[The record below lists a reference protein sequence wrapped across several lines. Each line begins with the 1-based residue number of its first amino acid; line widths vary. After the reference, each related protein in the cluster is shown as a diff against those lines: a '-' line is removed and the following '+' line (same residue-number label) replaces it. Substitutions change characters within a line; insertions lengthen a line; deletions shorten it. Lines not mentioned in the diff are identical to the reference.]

1 MVELTKTQKIIIAV
15 GIICIL
21 IVIGIFLYK
30 RTQDTDYSMLMLE
43 PEEEA
48 KENNIEQ
55 EQEKRENKIKVH
67 VAGYVEEEGMVELA
81 EGARIADALEAAG
94 GATLEAD
101 LSRVNLAYVLQDG
114 QKIYIP
120 SILEVEEEE
129 AEEEEY
135 ITEGSGGV
143 ILEEEEGE
151 EEKNNEAE
159 GKVNINTAT
168 QTELETLNGIGPST
182 ASKIIEYCK
191 QNGNFQS
198 IEEIQNVSGIGDS
211 KYESIK
217 DDICV

>member
-43 PEEEA
+43 PEEEV

-129 AEEEEY
+129 AEEEY

-143 ILEEEEGE
+143 ILEEEGE

-182 ASKIIEYCK
+182 ASKIIEYRK

>member
-129 AEEEEY
+129 AEEEY

-143 ILEEEEGE
+143 ILEEEGE
-151 EEKNNEAE
+151 EGKNNEAE

-182 ASKIIEYCK
+182 ASKIIEYRK

>member
-30 RTQDTDYSMLMLE
+30 RTQDTDYSTLMLE
-43 PEEEA
+43 PEEEV

-55 EQEKRENKIKVH
+55 EQEKIENKIKVH

-143 ILEEEEGE
+143 ILEEGE

-182 ASKIIEYCK
+182 ASKIIEYRK

>member
-55 EQEKRENKIKVH
+55 EQEKIENKIKVH
-67 VAGYVEEEGMVELA
+67 VSGYVEEEGMVELA

-143 ILEEEEGE
+143 ILEEGE

-182 ASKIIEYCK
+182 ASKIIEYRK

>member
-30 RTQDTDYSMLMLE
+30 RTQDTDYSTLMLE

-48 KENNIEQ
+48 KENNIDQ

-143 ILEEEEGE
+143 ILEEEGE

-182 ASKIIEYCK
+182 ASKIIEYRK

>member
-30 RTQDTDYSMLMLE
+30 RTQDTDYSTLMLE
-43 PEEEA
+43 PEEEV

-55 EQEKRENKIKVH
+55 EQEKIENKIKVH

-129 AEEEEY
+129 EEEEY

-143 ILEEEEGE
+143 ILEEGE

-182 ASKIIEYCK
+182 ASKIIEYRK

>member
-43 PEEEA
+43 PEEEV

-55 EQEKRENKIKVH
+55 EQEKIENKIKVH

-129 AEEEEY
+129 EEEEY

-143 ILEEEEGE
+143 ILEEGE

-182 ASKIIEYCK
+182 ASKIIEYRK

>member
-30 RTQDTDYSMLMLE
+30 RTQDTDYSTLMLE
-43 PEEEA
+43 PEEEV

-55 EQEKRENKIKVH
+55 EQEKIENKIKVH

-143 ILEEEEGE
+143 ILEEGE

-168 QTELETLNGIGPST
+168 QTELETLNRDRSFY
-182 ASKIIEYCK
+182 SK
-191 QNGNFQS
+191 
-198 IEEIQNVSGIGDS
+198 
-211 KYESIK
+211 
-217 DDICV
+217 

>member
-30 RTQDTDYSMLMLE
+30 RTQDTDYSTLMLE
-43 PEEEA
+43 LEEEV

-55 EQEKRENKIKVH
+55 EQEKIKNKIKVH

-120 SILEVEEEE
+120 SILEVEEE
-129 AEEEEY
+129 Y

-143 ILEEEEGE
+143 ILEEGE

-168 QTELETLNGIGPST
+168 QTELETLNRDRSFY
-182 ASKIIEYCK
+182 SK
-191 QNGNFQS
+191 
-198 IEEIQNVSGIGDS
+198 
-211 KYESIK
+211 
-217 DDICV
+217 

>member
-120 SILEVEEEE
+120 SILEVVEEE

-182 ASKIIEYCK
+182 ASKIIEYRK

>member
-43 PEEEA
+43 PEEEV

-55 EQEKRENKIKVH
+55 EQEKIENKIKVH

-129 AEEEEY
+129 EEEEY
-135 ITEGSGGV
+135 ITEESGGV
-143 ILEEEEGE
+143 ILEEGE

-182 ASKIIEYCK
+182 ASKIIEYRK

>member
-30 RTQDTDYSMLMLE
+30 RTQDTDYSTLMLE
-43 PEEEA
+43 PEEEV

-55 EQEKRENKIKVH
+55 EQEKIENKIKVH

-114 QKIYIP
+114 QTIYIP
-120 SILEVEEEE
+120 STLAVEEEE

-159 GKVNINTAT
+159 GKVNINTTT

-182 ASKIIEYCK
+182 ASKIIEYRK

>member
-30 RTQDTDYSMLMLE
+30 RTQDTDYSTLMLE
-43 PEEEA
+43 LEEEV

-55 EQEKRENKIKVH
+55 EQEKIKNKIKVH

-129 AEEEEY
+129 EEEEEY

-143 ILEEEEGE
+143 ILEEGE

-182 ASKIIEYCK
+182 ASKIIEYRK

>member
-30 RTQDTDYSMLMLE
+30 RTQDTDYSMLMIE

-48 KENNIEQ
+48 KENNIDQ

-129 AEEEEY
+129 AEEEY

-143 ILEEEEGE
+143 ILEEEGE

-182 ASKIIEYCK
+182 ASKIIEYRK

>member
-81 EGARIADALEAAG
+81 EGARIADALEASG

-129 AEEEEY
+129 AEEEY

-143 ILEEEEGE
+143 ILEEEGE

-182 ASKIIEYCK
+182 ASKIIEYRK
-191 QNGNFQS
+191 QNGDFQS

>member
-1 MVELTKTQKIIIAV
+1 MVELTKTQKIIIAF

-30 RTQDTDYSMLMLE
+30 GTQDTDYSMLMLE
-43 PEEEA
+43 PEEEV

-55 EQEKRENKIKVH
+55 EQEKIENKIKVH

-129 AEEEEY
+129 EEEEY

-143 ILEEEEGE
+143 ILEEGE

-182 ASKIIEYCK
+182 ASKIIEYRK

>member
-43 PEEEA
+43 PEEEV

-129 AEEEEY
+129 EEEEY
-135 ITEGSGGV
+135 ITEESGGV
-143 ILEEEEGE
+143 ILEEGE

-182 ASKIIEYCK
+182 ASKIIEYRK

>member
-30 RTQDTDYSMLMLE
+30 RTQDTDYSTLMLE
-43 PEEEA
+43 PEEEV

-129 AEEEEY
+129 EEEEY

-143 ILEEEEGE
+143 ILEEGE

-182 ASKIIEYCK
+182 ASKIIEYRK

>member
-30 RTQDTDYSMLMLE
+30 RTQDTDYSTLMLE
-43 PEEEA
+43 PEEEV

-55 EQEKRENKIKVH
+55 EQEKIENKIKVH
-67 VAGYVEEEGMVELA
+67 IAGYVEEEGMVELA

-129 AEEEEY
+129 EEEEKY

-143 ILEEEEGE
+143 ILEEGE

-182 ASKIIEYCK
+182 ASKIIEYRK

>member
-30 RTQDTDYSMLMLE
+30 RTQDTDYSTLMLE
-43 PEEEA
+43 PEEEV

-55 EQEKRENKIKVH
+55 EQEKIENKIKVH

-129 AEEEEY
+129 EEEEY
-135 ITEGSGGV
+135 ITEESGGV
-143 ILEEEEGE
+143 ILEEGE

-182 ASKIIEYCK
+182 ASKIIEYRK

>member
-30 RTQDTDYSMLMLE
+30 RTQDTDYSTLMLE
-43 PEEEA
+43 PEEEV

-55 EQEKRENKIKVH
+55 EQEKIENKIKVH

-129 AEEEEY
+129 EEEEY

-143 ILEEEEGE
+143 ILEEGE

-168 QTELETLNGIGPST
+168 QTELETLNGIGPSI
-182 ASKIIEYCK
+182 ASKIIEYRK

>member
-143 ILEEEEGE
+143 ILEEEGE

-182 ASKIIEYCK
+182 ASKIIEYRK

-198 IEEIQNVSGIGDS
+198 IEEIQNVSGIGE
-211 KYESIK
+211 KIYEGIREEIEVS
-217 DDICV
+217 

>member
-30 RTQDTDYSMLMLE
+30 RTQDTDYSTLMLE

-48 KENNIEQ
+48 KENNIDQ

-129 AEEEEY
+129 EEEEY

-143 ILEEEEGE
+143 ILEEGE

-168 QTELETLNGIGPST
+168 QTELETLNGIGPSI
-182 ASKIIEYCK
+182 ASKIIEYRK

>member
-43 PEEEA
+43 PEEEV

-129 AEEEEY
+129 EEEEY
-135 ITEGSGGV
+135 ITEESGGV
-143 ILEEEEGE
+143 ILEEGE

-159 GKVNINTAT
+159 GKVNVNTAT

-182 ASKIIEYCK
+182 ASKIIEYRK

>member
-143 ILEEEEGE
+143 ILEEEGE

-182 ASKIIEYCK
+182 ASKIIEYRK

>member
-30 RTQDTDYSMLMLE
+30 RTQDTDYSTLMLE

-48 KENNIEQ
+48 KENNIDQ

-129 AEEEEY
+129 EEEEY

-143 ILEEEEGE
+143 ILEEGE

-182 ASKIIEYCK
+182 ASKIIEYRK